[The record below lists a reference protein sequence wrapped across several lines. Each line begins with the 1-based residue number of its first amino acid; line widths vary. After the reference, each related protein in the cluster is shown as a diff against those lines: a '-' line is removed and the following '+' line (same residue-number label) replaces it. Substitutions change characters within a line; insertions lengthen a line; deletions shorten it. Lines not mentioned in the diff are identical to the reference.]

1 MKKLMLVLALT
12 GTMVSYTSNAQ
23 GLLGKLKGNKEKAED
38 APATTATDEWGISG
52 NYTFSTPWEMYGK
65 KQKTCAIVFIKEEN
79 GAIVNRLELTIGKGG
94 DVNKFILDEK
104 LMNKTSI
111 KLFKGPIF
119 TPNRTEFEIMQLDNG
134 VLFLNCIDKKGY
146 VVLAKNADDLKNWDE
161 ETGLAK
167 FEAEK
172 KKVNANANNAMRK
185 KLDENETFKK
195 NAGKVVFMPS
205 RFVPSTP
212 PYPADVYKSFVT
224 EWTPG
229 KQMFMNAYFNVSAEE
244 VCKSCNL
251 QLNIVYEMG
260 KHKVDLMQLRS
271 SSSTFNKMIA
281 PKALDGYQ
289 IGEVLIWG
297 QTTYSSAVAMILHK
311 NIADGSLKPNGTMPL
326 KVTIYAYG
334 DKTNAGKLAEGSIA
348 IKYDPQAGNFNSFY
362 TSFKNSIE

>member
-1 MKKLMLVLALT
+1 MKKTILTVAIIGSLMGFSA
-12 GTMVSYTSNAQ
+12 NAQ
-23 GLLGKLKGNKEKAED
+23 GLLGKLKGNKEKAEET
-38 APATTATDEWGISG
+38 ATTTATDEWGISG

-65 KQKTCAIVFIKEEN
+65 KQKNCAVVFIKEEN
-79 GAIVNRLELTIGKGG
+79 GTIVNRLELTIGKGG
-94 DVNKFILDEK
+94 DVNKFTLDEK
-104 LMNKTSI
+104 LMNKTNI

-134 VLFLNCIDKKGY
+134 ILFLNCIDQKGY

-167 FEAEK
+167 FESEK

-185 KLDENETFKK
+185 KLDDNETFKK

-212 PYPADVYKSFVT
+212 PYPADVYKQFVT

-229 KQMFMNAYFNVSAEE
+229 RPIFMNAYFNVPVSE
-244 VCKSCNL
+244 VCKTCNL
-251 QLNIVYEMG
+251 QLNVVYEMG

-281 PKALDGYQ
+281 PKALDDYQ
-289 IGEVLIWG
+289 IGEIMVWG
-297 QTTYSSAVAMILHK
+297 QSTFSSAVAMILHK
-311 NIADGSLKPNGTMPL
+311 NIEDGTLKPNGSMPL

-334 DKTNAGKLAEGSIA
+334 DKTNAGKLAEGSIS
-348 IKYDPQAGNFNSFY
+348 IKYNPDAGNFSSFY
-362 TSFKNSIE
+362 SSFKSSIE